1 MCVIFFIIMRIIDQ
15 KYVKENEREII
26 CDIQNGKIFVY
37 PTDTIYGI
45 GTDATNEISVSKIRE
60 IKERETKPFSVIAPS
75 KKWILNN
82 FFTYPEVANWLKK
95 LPGPITLFIDRKE
108 VNCVSENV
116 NPSDD
121 SLGVRIPKHWF
132 TKIISKANVPFITTS
147 VNKSGHSY
155 MRRIED
161 IDSEILNA
169 VDYVVYEGE
178 KTNKESKKIDLRKN

>member
-1 MCVIFFIIMRIIDQ
+1 MKIINKLYIKNNEAKII
-15 KYVKENEREII
+15 REII
-26 CDIQNGKIFVY
+26 SGKVFIY

-45 GTDATNEISVSKIRE
+45 GANAKKDTAVNKIRE

-75 KKWILNN
+75 KKWIKDN
-82 FFTYPEVANWLKK
+82 FLIDNKIKQWIGK
-95 LPGPITLFIDRKE
+95 LPGNITLFLDKKELSCVSDE
-108 VNCVSENV
+108 VN
-116 NPSDD
+116 PTDD

-161 IDSEILNA
+161 IDSAILNS

-178 KTNKESKKIDLRKN
+178 KANKESEKIDLRKN